1 MHQVT
6 LAFVAAVAVTGSM
19 AHAQPALIDL
29 GLPPGAQ
36 DCEASALSADG
47 AIVGGSCTVGVGPA
61 AFRWTAAGGFD
72 LIDPDQAFFWT
83 TADAMSADGRS
94 VAGLAIEDDGATTY
108 GFRWTPDTGIVML
121 PPPAGLDRTW
131 ANAISGDGATVVG
144 SAVGGGDGRAF
155 LWTPDGGTENLGV
168 LPGAIDSAARAMS
181 ADGRVVVGVSGDEP
195 FRWTRAD
202 GMVSLGLPTTATSA
216 TAIAA
221 SADGSII
228 AANAF
233 MDGLQR
239 AHLWTQADG
248 FVALPVPGG
257 ATRTTIEAI
266 SADGSTAVGAL
277 GIPANRA
284 MYWRADVGTVFLADY
299 LADLGVDVSGWTL
312 LTARAVSTDGSTVAG
327 VGLLD
332 GQQRAFLITGLPA
345 TAPCPADLDGDGRLT
360 VFDFLEFQNLFVAG
374 DLRADFDRDGEL
386 TIFDFLAFQ
395 NAFDAGC

>member
-1 MHQVT
+1 MHRVT
-6 LAFVAAVAVTGSM
+6 SMFVAGIAITGPV

-36 DCEASALSADG
+36 DCEASSISSDG
-47 AIVGGSCTVGVGPA
+47 AIVGGSCMVGPGPSA
-61 AFRWTAAGGFD
+61 YRWTASGGFD
-72 LIDPDQAFFWT
+72 LIDPDQAFVWT
-83 TADAMSADGRS
+83 TADAMSADGQAI
-94 VAGLAIEDDGATTY
+94 AGLAIEDDGVTAY
-108 GFRWTPDTGIVML
+108 GYRWTPAGGLEML
-121 PPPAGLDRTW
+121 PPPAGLARTW
-131 ANAISGDGATVVG
+131 GDAISGDGSSVVG

-155 LWTPDGGTENLGV
+155 LWTPDGGAESLGV
-168 LPGAIDSAARAMS
+168 LPGAIDSAARAIS
-181 ADGRVVVGVSGDEP
+181 ADGRIVVGVSGEQP

-202 GMVSLGLPTTATSA
+202 GMVSLGLPATATGG
-216 TAIAA
+216 TAVAA
-221 SADGSII
+221 SADGSVI

-233 MDGLQR
+233 IDGLQR

-248 FVALPVPGG
+248 FVALPLLSG

-312 LTARAVSTDGSTVAG
+312 LTARAMSADGSTIAG
-327 VGLLD
+327 VGTRD
-332 GQQRAFLITGLPA
+332 GDRRAFLITGLPVSG
-345 TAPCPADLDGDGRLT
+345 PCRADIDGDGELT
-360 VFDFLEFQNLFVAG
+360 IFDFLAFQNLFDAG
-374 DLRADFDRDGEL
+374 DLSADFDGDGEL